1 MESAPIPKMSADDL
15 RLDLEELRR
24 LEGLAARPRVLSLL
38 ANEIRTV
45 DAKVAFFSLFLTPRP
60 RPFGRLLPFPSAA
73 RWADC
78 GLCSVVM
85 FLWLLLTVGLADRA
99 AEGPCRCELRHTG
112 IVQLGPG

>member
-45 DAKVAFFSLFLTPRP
+45 DAKVAFFPLSDPSPARFPPIDSVR
-60 RPFGRLLPFPSAA
+60 RAGRI
-73 RWADC
+73 
-78 GLCSVVM
+78 
-85 FLWLLLTVGLADRA
+85 TVCALS
-99 AEGPCRCELRHTG
+99 
-112 IVQLGPG
+112 